1 MRRRPRAALAASAA
15 FAVALGAGSA
25 AAEPYVI
32 ASPEAL
38 VVFAGDP
45 YLGVG
50 GAVTGGW
57 GLDLEPLLVAPELS
71 LSAHVIPAAGT
82 ASLLRATVGA
92 RVGLTAFVEPSV
104 YARVGA
110 GMTDAEGA
118 PAATGGVALD
128 AGAALDVRPSR
139 DLTFGG
145 HLGYAGLATTG
156 GGDGLHGIA
165 IGARVGLWF

>member
-1 MRRRPRAALAASAA
+1 MRRRARAGLAASAA
-15 FAVALGAGSA
+15 SMIGLAAAPA

-32 ASPEAL
+32 VAPEAL
-38 VVFAGDP
+38 IALLGDP
-45 YLGVG
+45 SVGVG

-71 LSAHVIPAAGT
+71 LSAHVFPAAGT
-82 ASLLRATVGA
+82 ASLLRATAGA
-92 RVGLTAFVEPSV
+92 RVGITAFVEPSV

-118 PAATGGVALD
+118 SAASGGVAFD

-139 DLTFGG
+139 DVTVGG
-145 HLGYAGLATTG
+145 HLGYAGLATV
-156 GGDGLHGIA
+156 DGSEGVHGIVL
-165 IGARVGLWF
+165 GARLGLWF